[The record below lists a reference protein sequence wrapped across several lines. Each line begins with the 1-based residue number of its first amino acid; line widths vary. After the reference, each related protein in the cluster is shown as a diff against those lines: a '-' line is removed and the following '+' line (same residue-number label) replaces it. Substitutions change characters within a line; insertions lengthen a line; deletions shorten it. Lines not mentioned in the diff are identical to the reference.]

1 MREGAW
7 CPEGAHTDEDYSS
20 PNISCRRLAITQ
32 GCALHTGA
40 EQISL
45 LSGLLPWAG
54 FHWCRQSKAV
64 CFPGSQSESQR

>member
-45 LSGLLPWAG
+45 LSRFLPLAGLNQ
-54 FHWCRQSKAV
+54 HRCRVELLGKCLEKV
-64 CFPGSQSESQR
+64 